1 MIGGF
6 MGVGSPHRLIDALV
20 SRGAKNLTLISN
32 DTARPGIGVG
42 KLISAGAISRA
53 IVSHIGTNPETQ
65 RRMLAAEIEI
75 ELVAI
80 PHACG
85 IRRHIHR
92 NGRSAAQP
100 RPAPPIAR
108 CSTRAT
114 WRTKNRDSNRRWMK
128 VRWQVS

>member
-20 SRGAKNLTLISN
+20 SRRAKNLTLISN

-65 RRMLAAEIEI
+65 RRMLADRC
-75 ELVAI
+75 
-80 PHACG
+80 HADEVLPC
-85 IRRHIHR
+85 
-92 NGRSAAQP
+92 AAF
-100 RPAPPIAR
+100 RL
-108 CSTRAT
+108 
-114 WRTKNRDSNRRWMK
+114 
-128 VRWQVS
+128 